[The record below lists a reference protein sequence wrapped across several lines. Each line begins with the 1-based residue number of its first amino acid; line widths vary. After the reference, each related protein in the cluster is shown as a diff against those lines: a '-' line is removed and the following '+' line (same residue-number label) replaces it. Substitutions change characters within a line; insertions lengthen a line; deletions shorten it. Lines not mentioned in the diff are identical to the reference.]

1 MLLNVFALLL
11 PKTHFLDGS
20 LLLYYCKSLIKL
32 LKGHSKLVSE
42 AYHSILSLD
51 EDQMPHEL
59 QPGDYLC

>member
-1 MLLNVFALLL
+1 MKFPSVCVCVCVCAR
-11 PKTHFLDGS
+11 
-20 LLLYYCKSLIKL
+20 KSLIKL